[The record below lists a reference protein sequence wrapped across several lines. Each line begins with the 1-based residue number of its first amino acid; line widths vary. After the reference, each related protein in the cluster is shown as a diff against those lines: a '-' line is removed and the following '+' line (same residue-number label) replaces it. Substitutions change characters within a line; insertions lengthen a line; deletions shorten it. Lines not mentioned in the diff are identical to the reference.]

1 MRGEIKDAEGNI
13 FVDSQTLFVTVN
25 WGTRTS

>member
-25 WGTRTS
+25 WPKKMS